1 MNAPCNRDGK
11 LAARWHG
18 LCDHLGLDGE
28 NEWSFLAGSYE
39 EPVRAYHNLRHI
51 RDCLRLLDLHQD
63 VAVDPTALEIA
74 IWFHDVIYDPRG
86 KDNEKLSAER
96 AREFLKVTGSGDKV
110 TGLIMATCHRAV
122 ATEAD
127 ERLIADI
134 DLGILGSP
142 PTEYQAYA
150 AAIRAEYS
158 FVPPEDYRQG
168 RTIILQG
175 FLDRPSIYS
184 NTRFRDLF
192 EDTARANLAAEI
204 GSLASSGG
212 F

>member
-1 MNAPCNRDGK
+1 MNAPSNRDGEP
-11 LAARWHG
+11 AVRWHG
-18 LCDHLGLDGE
+18 LCDRLGLDGE
-28 NEWSFLAGSYE
+28 NKWAFLAGSYE
-39 EPVRAYHNLRHI
+39 EPFRAYHNLRHI
-51 RDCLRLLDLHQD
+51 WDCLRLLDLHQD
-63 VAVDPTALEIA
+63 VAVDPIALEAA

-86 KDNEKLSAER
+86 KENEKLSAER
-96 AREFLKVTGSGDKV
+96 AREFLNGTGLEDKV

-122 ATEAD
+122 ATAAD
-127 ERLIADI
+127 EALLADI

-158 FVPPEDYRQG
+158 FVPSEDYRQG
-168 RTIILQG
+168 RTMILQG

-184 NTRFRDLF
+184 TTRFRDLF